1 MSSGSTFTEIV
12 INGIS
17 RGSVYALVALGY
29 TMVYGVLGM
38 INFAHG
44 EVFMI
49 GMFACVYAMGTFSVV
64 WGDHVLLNLALG
76 IVVAM
81 IFSAG
86 YGYANERIAYRR
98 LRKAH
103 VLAPLTSA
111 IGISTFLQ
119 YFIFLNVSK
128 EKVNFPRFYSDW
140 LTGHHIHLGGST
152 APSDKISAIPVH
164 LNGVDIT
171 YLQLAIFGLTLV
183 IMTALYVLIN
193 HTRLGIALRATAQD
207 QLMASLVG
215 IPVDKIIAFTFILG
229 SGLAAIAGVMVAMY
243 TNVLVF
249 DAGYRVGL
257 KAFTAAI
264 LGGIGNIPGA
274 VLGAMILG
282 LTEALTTLAFGS
294 EWDDVTTFAMLMLVL
309 LMRPRG
315 LLGERVAD
323 KV

>member
-1 MSSGSTFTEIV
+1 MSSTLTEI
-12 INGIS
+12 IIGGIS
-17 RGSVYALVALGY
+17 RGAMYALVALGY

-44 EVFMI
+44 EIFMI
-49 GMFACVYAMGTFSVV
+49 GMFACVFAIGTFSAA
-64 WGDHVLLNLALG
+64 WGDHVLLNLGLG
-76 IVVAM
+76 MLVAM
-81 IFSAG
+81 IFSAA

-119 YFIFLNVSK
+119 YFIFLTVSRDT
-128 EKVNFPRFYSDW
+128 VNFPRYYSDY
-140 LTGHHIHLGGST
+140 LTNNHIHLG
-152 APSDKISAIPVH
+152 
-164 LNGVDIT
+164 GVDIT
-171 YLQLAIFGLTLV
+171 YLQLTIFGLTLV
-183 IMTALYVLIN
+183 IMAGLFYLIN

-215 IPVDKIIAFTFILG
+215 IPVNRVIAFTFILG
-229 SGLAAIAGVMVAMY
+229 SALAAIAGVMFSMY
-243 TNVLVF
+243 NNVLVF

-264 LGGIGNIPGA
+264 LGGIGNVPGA
-274 VLGAMILG
+274 VLGAMIIG
-282 LTEALTTLAFGS
+282 LTEALTTLEFGS
-294 EWDDVTTFAMLMLVL
+294 EWNDVTTFGMLMLVL
-309 LMRPRG
+309 LLRPRG

>member
-1 MSSGSTFTEIV
+1 MNSGSTLTEIV
-12 INGIS
+12 INGVS
-17 RGSVYALVALGY
+17 RGAVYALVALGY

-49 GMFACVYAMGTFSVV
+49 GMFACVYAIGVFSVV
-64 WGDHVLLNLALG
+64 WGNHVLLNLGLG
-76 IVVAM
+76 ILVAM

-119 YFIFLNVSK
+119 YFIFLTVSRDT
-128 EKVNFPRFYSDW
+128 VDFPRYYSDF
-140 LTGHHIHLGGST
+140 LTNHWIHLGAVS
-152 APSDKISAIPVH
+152 V
-164 LNGVDIT
+164 T
-171 YLQLAIFGLTLV
+171 YLQVAILGLTLI
-183 IMTALYVLIN
+183 IMAGLFFLIN

-229 SGLAAIAGVMVAMY
+229 SALAAIAGVMVSMY
-243 TNVLVF
+243 DNVLVF

-264 LGGIGNIPGA
+264 LGGIGNVPGA

-282 LTEALTTLAFGS
+282 LTEALTTLQFGS
-294 EWDDVTTFAMLMLVL
+294 EWNDVTTFAVLMLVL
-309 LMRPRG
+309 LLRPRG

>member
-1 MSSGSTFTEIV
+1 MSSGSTLTEII

-17 RGSVYALVALGY
+17 RGAVYALVALGY

-49 GMFACVYAMGTFSVV
+49 GMFACVYAIGLFSVA
-64 WGDHVLLNLALG
+64 WGNHVMLNLGLG
-76 IVVAM
+76 LLVAM

-103 VLAPLTSA
+103 ALAPLTSA

-119 YFIFLNVSK
+119 YFIFLTVSK
-128 EKVNFPRFYSDW
+128 EKVGFPRFYSDW
-140 LTGHHIHLGGST
+140 LTGPTQRFHWG
-152 APSDKISAIPVH
+152 
-164 LNGVDIT
+164 GVDIT
-171 YLQLAIFGLTLV
+171 YLQIAILGVTLF
-183 IMTALYVLIN
+183 IMIALFYLIH

-207 QLMASLVG
+207 QLMASLIG
-215 IPVDKIIAFTFILG
+215 IPVDRMIAFTFILG
-229 SGLAAIAGVMVAMY
+229 SALAAIAGVMVSMY
-243 TNVLVF
+243 DNVLVF

-264 LGGIGNIPGA
+264 LGGIGNVPGA

-282 LTEALTTLAFGS
+282 LTEALTTLGFGS
-294 EWDDVTTFAMLMLVL
+294 EWNDVTTFAVLMLVL
-309 LMRPRG
+309 LLRPRG

>member
-1 MSSGSTFTEIV
+1 MNSTSTLAEILLD
-12 INGIS
+12 GIS
-17 RGSVYALVALGY
+17 RGAVYALVALGY

-44 EVFMI
+44 EIFMI
-49 GMFACVYAMGTFSVV
+49 GMFACVYAIGTLSVI
-64 WGDHVLLNLALG
+64 WGDHAMLNLSIG
-76 IVVAM
+76 ILVAM
-81 IFSAG
+81 IFSAA

-119 YFIFLNVSK
+119 YFIFLTVSK
-128 EKVNFPRFYSDW
+128 DNVQFPRFYSNY
-140 LTGHHIHLGGST
+140 LTSHHLTVG
-152 APSDKISAIPVH
+152 PVEIS
-164 LNGVDIT
+164 
-171 YLQLAIFGLTLV
+171 YLRLAILGLTVV
-183 IMTALYVLIN
+183 IMAGLFYLIN

-229 SGLAAIAGVMVAMY
+229 SALAAIAGVMVAMY

-264 LGGIGNIPGA
+264 LGGIGNVPGA
-274 VLGAMILG
+274 VLGGLILG
-282 LTEALTTLAFGS
+282 VTEALTTLQFGS
-294 EWDDVTTFAMLMLVL
+294 EWNDVSTFAVLMLVL
-309 LMRPRG
+309 LLRPRG

>member
-1 MSSGSTFTEIV
+1 VSSTLTDILVG
-12 INGIS
+12 GIS
-17 RGSVYALVALGY
+17 RGAMYALVALGY

-44 EVFMI
+44 EIFMI
-49 GMFACVYAMGTFSVV
+49 GMFSCVFAIGLFSLTWGNLVV
-64 WGDHVLLNLALG
+64 LNLTLG

-81 IFSAG
+81 IVSAA

-119 YFIFLNVSK
+119 YFIFLTVSRDA
-128 EKVNFPRFYSDW
+128 VNFPRFYSDY
-140 LTGHHIHLGGST
+140 LTNHHLRLG
-152 APSDKISAIPVH
+152 PV
-164 LNGVDIT
+164 DFS
-171 YLQLAIFGLTLV
+171 YLQLMILGLTLV
-183 IMTALYVLIN
+183 IMAALFYLIN

-215 IPVDKIIAFTFILG
+215 VPVNKIIAFTFILG
-229 SGLAAIAGVMVAMY
+229 SALAAIAGVMFAMY
-243 TNVLVF
+243 NDVLLF
-249 DAGYRVGL
+249 NAGYRVGL

-264 LGGIGNIPGA
+264 LGGIGNVPGA
-274 VLGAMILG
+274 VLGAMIIG
-282 LTEALTTLAFGS
+282 LTEALTTYGFGS
-294 EWDDVTTFAMLMLVL
+294 QWDDVSTFAMLMLVL
-309 LMRPRG
+309 LLRPRG

>member
-1 MSSGSTFTEIV
+1 VIAETLPASSTLTAIL
-12 INGIS
+12 INGVA
-17 RGSVYALVALGY
+17 RGAVYALVALGY

-49 GMFACVYAMGTFSVV
+49 GMFACVYGIGLMSMT
-64 WGDHVLLNLALG
+64 WGDHLFLNLGLG
-76 IVVAM
+76 IVIAM
-81 IFSAG
+81 IFSAA

-103 VLAPLTSA
+103 LLAPLTSA
-111 IGISTFLQ
+111 IGVSTFLQ
-119 YFIFLNVSK
+119 YFIFLTVSK
-128 EKVNFPRFYSDW
+128 QNVNFPRYYSDW
-140 LTGHHIHLGGST
+140 LTNNRFHLGL
-152 APSDKISAIPVH
+152 VE
-164 LNGVDIT
+164 VT
-171 YLQLAIFGLTLV
+171 YLQTAIIGLTLV
-183 IMTALYVLIN
+183 IMTALFYFI
-193 HTRLGIALRATAQD
+193 HYTRLGIALRATAQD

-215 IPVDKIIAFTFILG
+215 IPVNKIIAFTFVLG
-229 SGLAAIAGVMVAMY
+229 SALAAIAGVMVAMY
-243 TNVLVF
+243 DDVLGF

-274 VLGAMILG
+274 VLGALILG
-282 LTEALTTLAFGS
+282 VTEALTTYQYGS
-294 EWDDVTTFAMLMLVL
+294 EWSDVTTFVVLMLVL
-309 LMRPRG
+309 LLRPRG

>member
-1 MSSGSTFTEIV
+1 MSSGSTLTEIL
-12 INGIS
+12 INGVS
-17 RGSVYALVALGY
+17 RGAVYALVALGY

-49 GMFACVYAMGTFSVV
+49 GMFACVYAIGIFSVA
-64 WGDHVLLNLALG
+64 WGSHVLLNLGLG
-76 IVVAM
+76 LLVAM

-98 LRKAH
+98 LRRAH
-103 VLAPLTSA
+103 PLAPLTSA

-119 YFIFLNVSK
+119 YFIFLTVSK
-128 EKVNFPRFYSDW
+128 QNVGFPRYYSDY
-140 LTGHHIHLGGST
+140 LTMNRIHVG
-152 APSDKISAIPVH
+152 
-164 LNGVDIT
+164 GVDVT
-171 YLQLAIFGLTLV
+171 YLQIAILGVTLV
-183 IMTALYVLIN
+183 IMTGLFYFIN
-193 HTRLGIALRATAQD
+193 ATRMGIALRATAQD

-215 IPVDKIIAFTFILG
+215 IPVNRIIAFTFILG
-229 SGLAAIAGVMVAMY
+229 SALAAIAGVMVSMY
-243 TNVLVF
+243 DNVLVF

-282 LTEALTTLAFGS
+282 LTEALTTLGVGS
-294 EWDDVTTFAMLMLVL
+294 EWNDVTTFAVLMLVL
-309 LMRPRG
+309 LLRPRG

>member
-1 MSSGSTFTEIV
+1 MSFLASLVENIV
-12 INGIS
+12 DGIS

-49 GMFACVYAMGTFSVV
+49 GMFACVYSIGVFAMM
-64 WGDHVLLNLALG
+64 WGNHAVLNLALG
-76 IVVAM
+76 LVAAM

-98 LRKAH
+98 LRRAH
-103 VLAPLTSA
+103 PLAPLTSA

-119 YFIFLNVSK
+119 YFIFLTVSK
-128 EKVNFPRFYSDW
+128 EAVGFPRYYSNL
-140 LTGHHIHLGGST
+140 LTSHRI
-152 APSDKISAIPVH
+152 
-164 LNGVDIT
+164 
-171 YLQLAIFGLTLV
+171 IFGGLDISWLQAAILGTTVV
-183 IMTALYVLIN
+183 IMLGLFYLIN
-193 HTRLGIALRATAQD
+193 FTRLGIAMRATAQD

-215 IPVDKIIAFTFILG
+215 VPVDRIIAFTFILG
-229 SGLAAIAGVMVAMY
+229 SALAAVAGVMVSMY
-243 TNVLVF
+243 YNVLVF

-264 LGGIGNIPGA
+264 LGGIGNVPGA

-282 LTEALTTLAFGS
+282 LTEEFTTLQFGS
-294 EWDDVTTFAMLMLVL
+294 QWDDVTTFAVLMLVL
-309 LMRPRG
+309 LLRPRG

>member
-1 MSSGSTFTEIV
+1 MIAETLPASSTLTAIL
-12 INGIS
+12 INGVA
-17 RGSVYALVALGY
+17 RGAVYALVALGY

-49 GMFACVYAMGTFSVV
+49 GMFACVYGIGIMSVA
-64 WGDHVLLNLALG
+64 WGDHVFLNLALG
-76 IVVAM
+76 IGIAM
-81 IFSAG
+81 IFSAA

-103 VLAPLTSA
+103 ILAPLTSA

-119 YFIFLNVSK
+119 YFIFLTVSK
-128 EKVNFPRFYSDW
+128 QNVNFPRYYSDW
-140 LTGHHIHLGGST
+140 LTNNRFHLGL
-152 APSDKISAIPVH
+152 VE
-164 LNGVDIT
+164 VT
-171 YLQLAIFGLTLV
+171 YLQTAIIGLTLV
-183 IMTALYVLIN
+183 IMAALFYFIN

-215 IPVDKIIAFTFILG
+215 IPVNKVIAFTFILG
-229 SGLAAIAGVMVAMY
+229 SALAAIAGVMVAMY
-243 TNVLVF
+243 DDVLGF

-264 LGGIGNIPGA
+264 LGGIGNVPGA
-274 VLGAMILG
+274 VLGALIIG
-282 LTEALTTLAFGS
+282 VTEALTTYQYGS
-294 EWDDVTTFAMLMLVL
+294 EWSDVTTFVVLMLVL
-309 LMRPRG
+309 LLRPRG

>member
-1 MSSGSTFTEIV
+1 MSSVSSLLENIIDGV
-12 INGIS
+12 S

-49 GMFACVYAMGTFSVV
+49 GMFACVYAIGMFATA
-64 WGDHVLLNLALG
+64 WGDHAILNLGLG
-76 IVVAM
+76 LLVAM

-98 LRKAH
+98 LRRAH
-103 VLAPLTSA
+103 PLAPLTSA

-119 YFIFLNVSK
+119 YFIFLTVSK
-128 EKVNFPRFYSDW
+128 ESVGFPRYYSDL
-140 LTGHHIHLGGST
+140 LTSHRITFGGLG
-152 APSDKISAIPVH
+152 
-164 LNGVDIT
+164 IT
-171 YLQLAIFGLTLV
+171 WLQLAILGMTLV
-183 IMTALYVLIN
+183 IMLGLFYLIN
-193 HTRLGIALRATAQD
+193 RTRLGIAMRATAQD

-215 IPVDKIIAFTFILG
+215 VPVDKIIAFTFILG
-229 SGLAAIAGVMVAMY
+229 SALAAVAGVMISMY
-243 TNVLVF
+243 ENVLIF
-249 DAGYRVGL
+249 NSGYQVGL

-282 LTEALTTLAFGS
+282 LTEEFTTLQFGS
-294 EWDDVTTFAMLMLVL
+294 QWDDVSTFAVLMLVL
-309 LMRPRG
+309 LLRPRG
-315 LLGERVAD
+315 LLGERIAD

>member
-1 MSSGSTFTEIV
+1 MSSGSTLTEIL
-12 INGIS
+12 INGVS
-17 RGSVYALVALGY
+17 RGAVYALVALGY

-49 GMFACVYAMGTFSVV
+49 GMFACVYAIGIFSVA
-64 WGDHVLLNLALG
+64 WGNHVLLNLGLG
-76 IVVAM
+76 LLVAM

-103 VLAPLTSA
+103 ALAPLTSA

-119 YFIFLNVSK
+119 YFIFLTVSK
-128 EKVNFPRFYSDW
+128 QNVGFPRYYSDM
-140 LTGHHIHLGGST
+140 LTSNHIHLG
-152 APSDKISAIPVH
+152 
-164 LNGVDIT
+164 GVDIT
-171 YLQLAIFGLTLV
+171 YLQIAILGLTIV
-183 IMTALYVLIN
+183 IMTGLFYLI
-193 HTRLGIALRATAQD
+193 HFTRFGIALRATAQD

-215 IPVDKIIAFTFILG
+215 IPVDRIIAFTFILG
-229 SGLAAIAGVMVAMY
+229 SALAAIAGVMVSMY
-243 TNVLVF
+243 DNVLVF

-282 LTEALTTLAFGS
+282 LTEALTTLGFGS
-294 EWDDVTTFAMLMLVL
+294 EWNDVSTFAVLMLVL
-309 LMRPRG
+309 LLRPRG

>member
-1 MSSGSTFTEIV
+1 MSSGSTLTEIL

-44 EVFMI
+44 EIFMI
-49 GMFACVYAMGTFSVV
+49 GMFSCVFAIGVFSVA
-64 WGDHVLLNLALG
+64 WGNHIVLNLGLG
-76 IVVAM
+76 IIIAM
-81 IFSAG
+81 IFSAA

-119 YFIFLNVSK
+119 YFIFLTVSRDT
-128 EKVNFPRFYSDW
+128 VNFPRYYSDY
-140 LTGHHIHLGGST
+140 LSNNHVHLGVIDVS
-152 APSDKISAIPVH
+152 
-164 LNGVDIT
+164 
-171 YLQLAIFGLTLV
+171 YLQLTILGLTLV
-183 IMTALYVLIN
+183 IMAGLFYLIN
-193 HTRLGIALRATAQD
+193 YTRLGIALRATAQD

-215 IPVDKIIAFTFILG
+215 IPVNKIIAFTFILG
-229 SGLAAIAGVMVAMY
+229 SALAAVAGVMFSMY
-243 TNVLVF
+243 ENVLVF
-249 DAGYRVGL
+249 DAGYRIGL

-264 LGGIGNIPGA
+264 LGGIGNVPGA
-274 VLGAMILG
+274 VLGAMIIG
-282 LTEALTTLAFGS
+282 LTEALTTYQVGS
-294 EWDDVTTFAMLMLVL
+294 EWNDVTTFGMLMLVL
-309 LMRPRG
+309 LLRPRG

>member
-1 MSSGSTFTEIV
+1 MSSTLTDILVG
-12 INGIS
+12 GIS
-17 RGSVYALVALGY
+17 RGAMYALVALGY

-44 EVFMI
+44 EIFMI
-49 GMFACVYAMGTFSVV
+49 GMFACVYAMGFFTVL
-64 WGDHVLLNLALG
+64 WGNSLAVNLVLG

-81 IFSAG
+81 IFSAA

-119 YFIFLNVSK
+119 YFIFLTVSRDA
-128 EKVNFPRFYSDW
+128 VNFPRYYSDY
-140 LTGHHIHLGGST
+140 LTNHHVHLG
-152 APSDKISAIPVH
+152 PV
-164 LNGVDIT
+164 DMS
-171 YLQLAIFGLTLV
+171 YLQLMILGLTLV
-183 IMTALYVLIN
+183 IMSGLFYLIN

-207 QLMASLVG
+207 QLMASLIGV
-215 IPVDKIIAFTFILG
+215 PVNKIIAFTFVLG
-229 SGLAAIAGVMVAMY
+229 SALAAVAGVMYAMY
-243 TNVLVF
+243 DDTLVF
-249 DAGYRVGL
+249 NAGYRVGL

-264 LGGIGNIPGA
+264 LGGIGNVPGA
-274 VLGAMILG
+274 VLGAMIIG
-282 LTEALTTLAFGS
+282 LTEALTTFVYGS
-294 EWDDVTTFAMLMLVL
+294 EWNDVTTFGMLMLVL
-309 LMRPRG
+309 LLRPRG

>member
-1 MSSGSTFTEIV
+1 
-12 INGIS
+12 
-17 RGSVYALVALGY
+17 
-29 TMVYGVLGM
+29 MVYGVLGM

-44 EVFMI
+44 EIFMI
-49 GMFACVYAMGTFSVV
+49 GMFACVYSLGFFSMI
-64 WGDHVLLNLALG
+64 WGDHAVLNLGLA

-81 IFSAG
+81 IFSAA

-119 YFIFLNVSK
+119 YFIFLTVSK
-128 EKVNFPRFYSDW
+128 DTVNFPRYYSDLLTNNGLHFGGVEVTW
-140 LTGHHIHLGGST
+140 LQVTIL
-152 APSDKISAIPVH
+152 
-164 LNGVDIT
+164 
-171 YLQLAIFGLTLV
+171 GLTLV
-183 IMTALYVLIN
+183 IMAGLFYLI
-193 HTRLGIALRATAQD
+193 HFTRMGIALRATAQD

-215 IPVDKIIAFTFILG
+215 IPVNSTIAFTFILG
-229 SGLAAIAGVMVAMY
+229 SALAAIAGVMFSMY
-243 TNVLVF
+243 SNVLVF

-282 LTEALTTLAFGS
+282 LTEALTTLQFGS
-294 EWDDVTTFAMLMLVL
+294 EWDDPAVFVVLMLVL
-309 LMRPRG
+309 LLRPRG

>member
-1 MSSGSTFTEIV
+1 MSSTSTLTEILIDGV
-12 INGIS
+12 S
-17 RGSVYALVALGY
+17 RGAIYALVALGY

-44 EVFMI
+44 EIFMI
-49 GMFACVYAMGTFSVV
+49 GMFACVYAIGTFSVA
-64 WGDHVLLNLALG
+64 WGNHVMLNLVLG
-76 IVVAM
+76 ILVAM
-81 IFSAG
+81 VFSAC

-98 LRKAH
+98 LRKSH
-103 VLAPLTSA
+103 ILAPLTSA

-128 EKVNFPRFYSDW
+128 EKVQFPRYYSDF
-140 LTGHHIHLGGST
+140 LTTNYLTIGT
-152 APSDKISAIPVH
+152 VEISYLRIAI
-164 LNGVDIT
+164 L
-171 YLQLAIFGLTLV
+171 GLTLL
-183 IMTALYVLIN
+183 IMCGLFYLIN
-193 HTRLGIALRATAQD
+193 FTRLGIALRATAQD

-229 SGLAAIAGVMVAMY
+229 SALAAMAGVMVAMY

-249 DAGYRVGL
+249 NAGYLVGL

-264 LGGIGNIPGA
+264 LGGIGNVPGA

-282 LTEALTTLAFGS
+282 LTEALTTLEFGS
-294 EWDDVTTFAMLMLVL
+294 EWNDVTTFAVLMLVL
-309 LMRPRG
+309 LLRPRG

>member
-1 MSSGSTFTEIV
+1 MSSGSTLIEILIDGV
-12 INGIS
+12 S
-17 RGSVYALVALGY
+17 RGATYALVALGY

-44 EVFMI
+44 EVYMI
-49 GMFACVYAMGTFSVV
+49 GMFACVYSIGAFAVM
-64 WGDHVLLNLALG
+64 WGDHAMLNLGLG
-76 IVVAM
+76 ILVAM
-81 IFSAG
+81 IFSAA

-103 VLAPLTSA
+103 TLAPLTSA

-119 YFIFLNVSK
+119 YFIFLTVSK
-128 EKVNFPRFYSDW
+128 DTVGFPRYYSDV
-140 LTGHHIHLGGST
+140 LTRNYFQVGS
-152 APSDKISAIPVH
+152 VH
-164 LNGVDIT
+164 IT
-171 YLQLAIFGLTLV
+171 YLQLAILGLTLV
-183 IMTALYVLIN
+183 IMAGLFYLIN

-215 IPVDKIIAFTFILG
+215 VPVNKIIAFTFVLG
-229 SGLAAIAGVMVAMY
+229 SALAAIAGVMVAMY
-243 TNVLVF
+243 NNVLVF

-264 LGGIGNIPGA
+264 LGGIGNVPGA
-274 VLGAMILG
+274 VLGALILG
-282 LTEALTTLAFGS
+282 LTEALTTLQFGS
-294 EWDDVTTFAMLMLVL
+294 QWNDVTTFGVLMLVL
-309 LMRPRG
+309 LLRPRG

>member
-1 MSSGSTFTEIV
+1 MSSGSTLTEI
-12 INGIS
+12 IITGIS

-76 IVVAM
+76 ILVAM

-103 VLAPLTSA
+103 TLAPLTSA

-119 YFIFLNVSK
+119 YFIFLTVSK
-128 EKVNFPRFYSDW
+128 EKVNFPRFYSDF
-140 LTGHHIHLGGST
+140 LTNRH
-152 APSDKISAIPVH
+152 VH
-164 LNGVDIT
+164 FMGVDIT

-183 IMTALYVLIN
+183 IMTALYILIN

-229 SGLAAIAGVMVAMY
+229 SALAAIAGVMVAMY

>member
-1 MSSGSTFTEIV
+1 MSSGSTLTEIV

-17 RGSVYALVALGY
+17 RGAVYALIALGY

-49 GMFACVYAMGTFSVV
+49 GMFACVYAMGVFSVA
-64 WGDHVLLNLALG
+64 WGDHVALNLGLG

-119 YFIFLNVSK
+119 YFIFLTVSK
-128 EKVNFPRFYSDW
+128 DSVNFPRYYSDW
-140 LTGHHIHLGGST
+140 LTNNHLRLGP
-152 APSDKISAIPVH
+152 ADV
-164 LNGVDIT
+164 T
-171 YLQLAIFGLTLV
+171 YLQVTILGLTLV
-183 IMTALYVLIN
+183 IMGGLYYLIN
-193 HTRLGIALRATAQD
+193 HTRMGIALRATAQD

-215 IPVDKIIAFTFILG
+215 IPVNRTIAFTFILG
-229 SGLAAIAGVMVAMY
+229 SALAAIAGVMFSMY
-243 TNVLVF
+243 SNVLVF

-282 LTEALTTLAFGS
+282 LTEALTTLQFGS
-294 EWDDVTTFAMLMLVL
+294 EWNDVTTFGVLMLVL
-309 LMRPRG
+309 LLRPRG

>member
-1 MSSGSTFTEIV
+1 VTADSSSTLTEILIGGV
-12 INGIS
+12 S
-17 RGSVYALVALGY
+17 RGAMYALVALGY

-44 EVFMI
+44 EIFMI
-49 GMFACVYAMGTFSVV
+49 GMFSCVFAIGVFTVA
-64 WGDHVLLNLALG
+64 WGDHVALNLGLG

-81 IFSAG
+81 IFSAA

-119 YFIFLNVSK
+119 YFIFLTVSK
-128 EKVNFPRFYSDW
+128 DTVNFPRYYSDL
-140 LTGHHIHLGGST
+140 LTNNHIHIGE
-152 APSDKISAIPVH
+152 
-164 LNGVDIT
+164 VDVT
-171 YLQLAIFGLTLV
+171 YLQLTILGLTVV
-183 IMTALYVLIN
+183 IMAGLFYLIN
-193 HTRLGIALRATAQD
+193 YTRLGIALRATAQD

-215 IPVDKIIAFTFILG
+215 IPVNKIIAFTFILG
-229 SGLAAIAGVMVAMY
+229 SALAAIAGVMFSMY
-243 TNVLVF
+243 NNVLLF
-249 DAGYRVGL
+249 DSGYRVGL

-264 LGGIGNIPGA
+264 LGGIGNVPGA
-274 VLGAMILG
+274 VLGAMIIG
-282 LTEALTTLAFGS
+282 LTEALTTLQFGS
-294 EWDDVTTFAMLMLVL
+294 QWDDPAIFGVLMLVL
-309 LMRPRG
+309 LLRPRG

>member
-1 MSSGSTFTEIV
+1 MSSGTTLTEILIDGV
-12 INGIS
+12 SKGA
-17 RGSVYALVALGY
+17 VYALVALGY

-49 GMFACVYAMGTFSVV
+49 GMFACVYAIGTFSVL
-64 WGDHVLLNLALG
+64 WGDHALLNLGLG
-76 IVVAM
+76 ILVAM
-81 IFSAG
+81 IFSAA

-103 VLAPLTSA
+103 MLAPLTSA

-119 YFIFLNVSK
+119 YFIFLTVSK
-128 EKVNFPRFYSDW
+128 EKVQFPRYYSDF
-140 LTGHHIHLGGST
+140 LTSHSLSLG
-152 APSDKISAIPVH
+152 P
-164 LNGVDIT
+164 VDIT
-171 YLQLAIFGLTLV
+171 YLRLAILGTTLV
-183 IMTALYVLIN
+183 IMGGLYYLIN
-193 HTRLGIALRATAQD
+193 RTRLGIALRATAQD

-229 SGLAAIAGVMVAMY
+229 SALAAIAGVMVAMY

-264 LGGIGNIPGA
+264 LGGIGNVPGA

-282 LTEALTTLAFGS
+282 LTEALTTWGYGS
-294 EWDDVTTFAMLMLVL
+294 EWNDVTTFAVLMLVL
-309 LMRPRG
+309 LLRPRG